1 MSGAKVKICG
11 LTTAEDARL
20 ALSLGADY
28 LGVIFAESPRRVTVA
43 RAKEIRAAVPSAAL
57 VGVFRDQPLADVV
70 DAALSC
76 DLDLVQLHG
85 GENPAYCDEVLERA
99 AKPAIKAFR
108 AVRVPTSDQ
117 LAAFRTTSY
126 FLFDCDGGAARGD
139 AARGD
144 AWDDVAAARRLGF
157 RMFVAGGI
165 DSSNVR
171 AILSRTGAF
180 AVDVCRGVERAPGIK
195 DPLAMERFMVEARA

>member
-1 MSGAKVKICG
+1 MSVAKVKICG

-28 LGVIFAESPRRVTVA
+28 LGVIFAESPRRVAVA
-43 RAKEIRAAVPSAAL
+43 RAREIRAAVPSAAL

-99 AKPAIKAFR
+99 GKPVVKAFR

-126 FLFDCDGGAARGD
+126 SLFDYDDGATRGF
-139 AARGD
+139 ARGD
-144 AWDDVAAARRLGF
+144 AWDEVAAARRLGF

-171 AILSRTGAF
+171 AILARTGAF

-195 DPLAMERFMVEARA
+195 DALAMERFMVEARA